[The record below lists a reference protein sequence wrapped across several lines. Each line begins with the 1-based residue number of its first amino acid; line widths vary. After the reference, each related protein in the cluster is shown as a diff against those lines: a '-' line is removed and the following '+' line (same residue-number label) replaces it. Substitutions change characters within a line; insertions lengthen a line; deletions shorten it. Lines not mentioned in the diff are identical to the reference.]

1 MGLGEEAPVSA
12 RAKGPVAPPPAPS
25 EWIEDERPARRGV
38 EPVAEVR
45 ATHALPADV
54 AASIRNAVA
63 GTVAQKERTVR
74 MMTKAS
80 EAYDRHRYEEA
91 VRHVRPVSELAPTV
105 PEVREI
111 AGLAAYR
118 AQQWNLAKAN
128 LLAHHDLSGDPQ
140 HLPLVMDC
148 DRAHRRYRAVE
159 KTFEMLEDEGAD
171 ADTLAEG
178 RIVMA
183 GAWADRREYDKA
195 VEVLT
200 RAGALKSLRNP
211 GYRHIRLWYA
221 LADVYDRAGDAAAA
235 REMFARVVAAE
246 PDAYD
251 AAARLADLGVVARRK
266 NRPQRTRP
274 VSKKREA

>member
-1 MGLGEEAPVSA
+1 METTEV
-12 RAKGPVAPPPAPS
+12 
-25 EWIEDERPARRGV
+25 RPAY
-38 EPVAEVR
+38 
-45 ATHALPADV
+45 TLPADV
-54 AASIRNAVA
+54 AAAIRNAVV
-63 GTVAQKERTVR
+63 GTVAQRERAVR
-74 MMTKAS
+74 MMTKAA
-80 EAYDRHRYEEA
+80 EAYDRHRFEEA
-91 VRHVRPVSELAPTV
+91 VRHIRPVTELAPTV
-105 PEVREI
+105 AEVRET

-118 AQQWNLAKAN
+118 AEQWNLAKAN
-128 LLAHHDLSGDPQ
+128 LLAHHELTQDPS

-183 GAWADRREYDKA
+183 STFADRREYTKA
-195 VEVLT
+195 IEILT

-211 GYRHIRLWYA
+211 GYRHIRLWYT
-221 LADVYDRAGDAAAA
+221 LADVFDRAGDASSA

-251 AAARLADLGVVARRK
+251 AAGRLADLGVIDRRK
-266 NRPQRTRP
+266 TRPQRTRP
-274 VSKKREA
+274 VSKKRDV